1 MEAVPR
7 CYPVC
12 VTSSLERVNNN
23 GDGTSNKRKMLS
35 CEVSEKG
42 RGRSCVKIEVAV
54 LDSLY
59 LSTYGLCGRKATLN
73 SNHCGSE
80 LRSCVNVEVAVL
92 DSHFLTVLMVSV
104 DVRQHLKKKRLSGS
118 ELRSCVKVEV
128 AVLGSPSLIVRMDFV
143 DVKLH

>member
-12 VTSSLERVNNN
+12 VTSPLERVNNN
-23 GDGTSNKRKMLS
+23 GDGTSSKRKMLS

-42 RGRSCVKIEVAV
+42 RGRSCVRVEVAV

-59 LSTYGLCGRKATLN
+59 LSPYGLCGRKATLN

-92 DSHFLTVLMVSV
+92 DSHSLTVLM
-104 DVRQHLKKKRLSGS
+104 
-118 ELRSCVKVEV
+118 
-128 AVLGSPSLIVRMDFV
+128 SLWT
-143 DVKLH
+143 